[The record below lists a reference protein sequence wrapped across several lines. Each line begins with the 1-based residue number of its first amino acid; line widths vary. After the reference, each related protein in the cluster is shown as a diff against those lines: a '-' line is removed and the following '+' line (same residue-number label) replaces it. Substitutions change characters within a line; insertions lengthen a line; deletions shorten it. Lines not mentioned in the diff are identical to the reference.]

1 MSFLNEI
8 NWNRD
13 HVQNIIERSS
23 PNDLRYKRVLVNLVG
38 RTANVLFGICDDSDA
53 EYFDS
58 KIRKLETGKSK
69 LFQAMETQTH
79 MVQSTITNVNSSLIE
94 LDKKQGSLKHKYIH
108 LLSEVQAQ
116 QKETGI
122 LQFKTALAQKLTLL
136 NVILSQY
143 AYETDTLENI
153 VNSAV
158 QGFIHSSLLDASVLD
173 NS

>member
-1 MSFLNEI
+1 
-8 NWNRD
+8 
-13 HVQNIIERSS
+13 
-23 PNDLRYKRVLVNLVG
+23 
-38 RTANVLFGICDDSDA
+38 
-53 EYFDS
+53 
-58 KIRKLETGKSK
+58 
-69 LFQAMETQTH
+69 METQTH

-158 QGFIHSSLLDASVLD
+158 QGFIHSSLLDASVLRQQLKEIKIQLPIGEGLPINLNKPRLSELIRSVSINVVHID
-173 NS
+173 NMLIFIMELLLVNNY